1 VEVDIENPEVEKY
14 PEGSGEEDGPG
25 RLACPSDHICPLRWQ
40 PAILLDPSTPTESPG
55 RRRSPDRYTCGRVM
69 HGRGTEEIGMGML
82 KEFREFAVK
91 GNVIDLAVGIII
103 GAAFGKIVD
112 SLVRDVVMPVV
123 NAMLGGAVDFTNK
136 YWVLSGTVPAGA
148 PLDVAQKSA
157 VVFAW
162 GNFITV
168 LLNFVILAF
177 VIFWMVK
184 SVNRMKSRF
193 DSAPA
198 APAATPEDVVLLRE
212 IRDELRRK

>member
-1 VEVDIENPEVEKY
+1 
-14 PEGSGEEDGPG
+14 
-25 RLACPSDHICPLRWQ
+25 
-40 PAILLDPSTPTESPG
+40 
-55 RRRSPDRYTCGRVM
+55 
-69 HGRGTEEIGMGML
+69 ML

-112 SLVRDVVMPVV
+112 SLVKDVVMPII
-123 NAMLGGAVDFTNK
+123 NAVFGGAVDFSNR
-136 YWVLSGTVPAGA
+136 YVVLTGNVPPGA
-148 PLDVAQKSA
+148 SLDAAQKSG

-184 SVNRMKSRF
+184 AVNRVKSNL
-193 DSAPA
+193 DA
-198 APAATPEDVVLLRE
+198 ATAATPEDVVLLRE
-212 IRDELRRK
+212 IRDELKRR

>member
-1 VEVDIENPEVEKY
+1 
-14 PEGSGEEDGPG
+14 
-25 RLACPSDHICPLRWQ
+25 
-40 PAILLDPSTPTESPG
+40 
-55 RRRSPDRYTCGRVM
+55 
-69 HGRGTEEIGMGML
+69 MGML

-123 NAMLGGAVDFTNK
+123 NAVFGGAVDFSNK
-136 YWVLSGTVPAGA
+136 YWVLSGNIPAGA
-148 PLDVAQKSA
+148 SLDAAQKSG

-162 GNFITV
+162 GNFVTV

-184 SVNRMKSRF
+184 AVNRVKSNL
-193 DSAPA
+193 DAAA
-198 APAATPEDVVLLRE
+198 APTPEEVALLRE
-212 IRDELRRK
+212 IRDELKRR